1 MRKELKQEYTV
12 RISQSNRT
20 QLVVVVYD
28 IFLEYLKGAH
38 HAEHEGD
45 MDLFI
50 AELKNAQNVVAE
62 LMGALDYQYSVS
74 GELFQI
80 YLFWN
85 SQLVKAIVKKDIS
98 CIDGLDRMAIRL
110 KQAFEELSRNDHSQP
125 LMQNSQKVYAGLTY
139 GRGELSEMM
148 DLDYNRGFQA

>member
-1 MRKELKQEYTV
+1 MRKDLKKEYTV

-28 IFLEYLKGAH
+28 ILLEYLKGAQ
-38 HAEHEGD
+38 HAEHDGD

-50 AELKNAQNVVAE
+50 AELKNAQNSVAE
-62 LMGALDYQYSVS
+62 LMGALDFKYPVS
-74 GELFQI
+74 RELFQI

-85 SQLVKAIVKKDIS
+85 RQLIKAIVKKDIA
-98 CIDGLDRMAIRL
+98 CLDGLDRMAVKL
-110 KQAFEELSRNDHSQP
+110 KQAFEELSKSDHSQP